1 MTPEQRRKAV
11 VAVWAAAL
19 VYAVPVTHLELDELL
34 GWANSG
40 GWPVFTPTVEEE
52 AWPLARQIKEQA

>member
-1 MTPEQRRKAV
+1 VTPEQRRKAV

-19 VYAVPVTHLELDELL
+19 VYAVPVTHLEL